1 MPTFSTAEVVHDGRG
16 ADPAGLLVQAVQ
28 ARVERQMTPTIW
40 VIVATLYMP
49 DGAKKQYR
57 PEVEFPD
64 STSCF
69 TAADKI
75 ARDWLAEHKG
85 WAMCV
90 PKDYNGK

>member
-1 MPTFSTAEVVHDGRG
+1 MRIGRRH
-16 ADPAGLLVQAVQ
+16 DPAGLLVQAVQ
-28 ARVERQMTPTIW
+28 ARVEPQMSPTIW

-75 ARDWLAEHKG
+75 ARDWLADHKG

>member
-1 MPTFSTAEVVHDGRG
+1 VQALSTAEVVRTGRR
-16 ADPAGLLVQAVQ
+16 ADQSGVLVPAIR
-28 ARVERQMTPTIW
+28 ARAEGQMSPTIW